1 MPRGARP
8 DEARQVRTLIL
19 SAIDEVPFYDEQFR
33 RFEKDRFSEAFIR
46 TLIAL
51 DPWHVCVVTQGTDV
65 IGIAVT
71 IPEYGTLWS
80 PWIYVK
86 PQFRTSATAVT
97 LIRSALKYWD
107 NNRFHKISCYVH
119 PENRTALTIFRR
131 FGFKKI
137 AYLENHIFGNGFILM
152 ERPLTKTNPTY
163 DSGTRLRRL
172 ERLKIKLAI
181 LFGR

>member
-8 DEARQVRTLIL
+8 SEAHQVRALIL

-33 RFEKDRFSEAFIR
+33 ALEKDRFTESFIR
-46 TLIAL
+46 ALIAL
-51 DPWHVCVVTQGTDV
+51 DPWHVCVVAQGSDV

-86 PQFRTSATAVT
+86 PQFRTSTTAVA
-97 LIRSALKYWD
+97 LIRSALKHWD
-107 NNRFHKISCYVH
+107 NNRFHKISCYVR
-119 PENRTALTIFRR
+119 PDNKTALTIFRR
-131 FGFKKI
+131 FGFKQI
-137 AYLENHIFGNGFILM
+137 AHLENHIFGKDFILM
-152 ERPLTKTNPTY
+152 ERPLTKVIATY
-163 DSGTRLRRL
+163 DSGTRLRRI
-172 ERLKIKLAI
+172 ERLKIKLAM